1 MAEPNY
7 FRITS
12 LEDNNVIALTK
23 TGSPSAVSL
32 QYRTDLNQEWQP
44 YTIGTELTLF
54 KDSWIEFRNTTGTF
68 STSASAYYKFT
79 STKTFNVSGKIGSL
93 LYYTMDT
100 ITAKIDNSLRSLFDG
115 SKVVDASGLELNLE

>member
-7 FRITS
+7 LRLTS

-23 TGSPSAVSL
+23 TGNPSAVSL

-54 KDSWIEFRNTTGTF
+54 NDSWIEFRNTTGTF

-79 STKTFNVSGKIGSL
+79 STKTFNVSGKIGAL
-93 LYYTMDT
+93 LYYTMDV
-100 ITAKIDNSLRSLFDG
+100 ITAKLEHAVRNLF
-115 SKVVDASGLELNLE
+115 